1 MSQRPN
7 NLFYAV
13 REDLWNTIRLEIKLT
28 EPVEAAALEQAA
40 ALTASRFPYFAVKL
54 VRDGEHFI
62 LEQNDAPFVITHD
75 IRPVRLNS
83 AQSGQHLISFA
94 WEGDLLFI
102 DTTHF
107 MMDGQSMFPFLQTLL
122 YCYLKI
128 LHPEAVFDESRIALP
143 GSEIPAEE
151 LDDDPYPDSPVPVE
165 PFPVRKR
172 PGEILKLAG
181 QPKEYDNMK
190 HWTSFILRV
199 RQRELMNY
207 VSGVDGSPA
216 SFAASMMCRAMQEL
230 YPENSLPIVCGM
242 QHQFR
247 GALGKLRSHLCHV
260 NIVPIVYP
268 DSLRTAPIDRLNTI
282 GRGTLILQADD
293 EHDLLTVNAHIR
305 NEQAVR
311 DMTLSEKQDYMRR
324 VLLDGI
330 GNNTFEVS
338 YTGRVNWAGL
348 DRYISYV
355 APCLDLTLSG
365 GVSVEIFSCA
375 DDFMINIM
383 QRNEDHGI
391 ITEIR
396 KLFKENGIACMI
408 EKAGHFEIAEFEMP

>member
-7 NLFYAV
+7 NLFYAAG
-13 REDLWNTIRLEIKLT
+13 EDLRNTIRVEIRLT
-28 EPVEAAALEQAA
+28 EPVEPAALTQAA
-40 ALTASRFPYFAVKL
+40 ALAASRFPYFAVTL
-54 VRDGEHFI
+54 VRDGEQFI
-62 LEQNDAPFVITHD
+62 LEQNDAPFVITHG

-83 AQSGQHLISFA
+83 AQSGRHLISFA

-107 MMDGQSMFPFLQTLL
+107 IMDGQSMFPFLQTLL

-128 LHPEAVFDESRIALP
+128 LHPEAAFDESRIALP
-143 GSEIPAEE
+143 GSRIPAEE
-151 LDDDPYPDSPVPVE
+151 FDDDPYPDRPVPTE
-165 PFPVRKR
+165 PLPVRKR
-172 PGEILKLAG
+172 PGEILKPAG
-181 QPKEYDNMK
+181 QLQGYDNMK
-190 HWTSFILRV
+190 HWTSFIFRV
-199 RQRELMNY
+199 QQKELMNY

-216 SFAASMMCRAMQEL
+216 SFAASIMCRAIQEL
-230 YPENSLPIVCGM
+230 YPENTLPIVCGM

-247 GALGKLRSHLCHV
+247 GALGKPRSHLCHV

-268 DSLRTAPIDRLNTI
+268 DSLRAAPIDRLNTI
-282 GRGTLILQADD
+282 GRGTLILQADN
-293 EHDLLTVNAHIR
+293 EHDLLTVNVHIR
-305 NEQAVR
+305 NEQAIR
-311 DMTLSEKQDYMRR
+311 DMTLSGKQKYMRR

-355 APCLDLTLSG
+355 SPCLDLTLSG

-375 DDFMINIM
+375 DDFIINIM
-383 QRNEDHGI
+383 QRNEDPGI

-396 KLFKENGIACMI
+396 KLFEENGIVCHV
-408 EKAGHFEIAEFEMP
+408 EKAGHFEVAEFEMP